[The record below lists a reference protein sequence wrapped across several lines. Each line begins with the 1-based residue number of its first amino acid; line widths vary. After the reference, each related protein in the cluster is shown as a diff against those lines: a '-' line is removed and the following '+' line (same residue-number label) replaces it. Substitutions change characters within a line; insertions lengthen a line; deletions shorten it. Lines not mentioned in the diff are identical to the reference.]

1 MAPHDTLSVL
11 TAQGKSISEFRSPR
25 ASLPPTLLGTEQALH
40 LRYIM
45 RLTFIMES
53 YAKLITV
60 WADIIPERC
69 AELILRYNIPPE
81 QFLYDTLLPCIIE
94 YYLEL
99 FTFSNRPVCTAE
111 ELAYGRGALQEVW
124 QLLRLWKV
132 ALFFKSSLS
141 ERSEFGLLENAFSR
155 FSAA

>member
-1 MAPHDTLSVL
+1 
-11 TAQGKSISEFRSPR
+11 
-25 ASLPPTLLGTEQALH
+25 
-40 LRYIM
+40 
-45 RLTFIMES
+45 MES
-53 YAKLITV
+53 YDKLITF

-99 FTFSNRPVCTAE
+99 FTFRNRPVCTAE
-111 ELAYGRGALQEVW
+111 ELAYERGALQEVW

-141 ERSEFGLLENAFSR
+141 ERSEFAVFS
-155 FSAA
+155 SALSKIP